1 MSSIIGISGAVGA
14 GKTSLAAELAARLGD
29 AAVLS
34 CDSYE
39 RISEQPPERIIA
51 WMERGADYDEL
62 LIPQVAD
69 DLAALKRGEA
79 VVEPLRQTT
88 IKPAKHILFET
99 NFGRAHRPLG
109 QHIDLLIWIDTPL
122 EIALAR
128 KIQEYVGVF
137 LAKHK
142 PERYGDDLAWLHEWL
157 TNYLRFT
164 RRLLR
169 MQRERVRPG
178 ADVVLDGEQD
188 QAGLI
193 EQALREIE
201 RRFTSVASVAVTR
214 KNGISSG
221 TVCTFTSRNP
231 IASRCSW

>member
-39 RISEQPPERIIA
+39 RVSEQPPERIIA

-62 LIPQVAD
+62 VIPQLAD
-69 DLAALKRGEA
+69 DLAALKRGE
-79 VVEPLRQTT
+79 VVIEPLRRTMV
-88 IKPAKHILFET
+88 KPAKHILFET
-99 NFGRAHRPLG
+99 NFGRAHRASG
-109 QHIDLLIWIDTPL
+109 QHIDLLVWIDTPL

-128 KIQEYVGVF
+128 KIQEYLGVF

-142 PERYGDDLAWLHEWL
+142 PEQYRQDLEWLHEWL
-157 TNYLRFT
+157 ANYQRFT

-178 ADVVLDGEQD
+178 ADIVLDGEQD
-188 QAGLI
+188 QAALI
-193 EQALREIE
+193 EQARSEIE
-201 RRFTSVASVAVTR
+201 RRLT
-214 KNGISSG
+214 
-221 TVCTFTSRNP
+221 
-231 IASRCSW
+231 

>member
-1 MSSIIGISGAVGA
+1 MSSIIGISGAIGA

-39 RISEQPPERIIA
+39 RISEQPPEWIVA
-51 WMERGADYDEL
+51 WMERGADYEEL
-62 LIPQVAD
+62 VIPQLAD

-79 VVEPLRQTT
+79 VTEPLRRTT
-88 IKPAKHILFET
+88 VKPAKHVLFET
-99 NFGRAHRPLG
+99 NFGRAHRASG

-128 KIQEYVGVF
+128 KIQEYVGAF
-137 LAKHK
+137 LAMHK
-142 PERYGDDLAWLHEWL
+142 AERYGEDLAWLHEWL
-157 TNYLRFT
+157 ANYLRFT

-178 ADVVLDGEQD
+178 ADIVLDGEQD
-188 QAGLI
+188 QTTLI
-193 EQALREIE
+193 EQARSEIE
-201 RRFTSVASVAVTR
+201 RRLA
-214 KNGISSG
+214 
-221 TVCTFTSRNP
+221 
-231 IASRCSW
+231 